1 MPSGWGASLPGVS
14 WRGRSA
20 MELLLSLAGS
30 EDAGAAGDRVEREW
44 RAHPPSPTSRWHG
57 AVHPPSAQLWMLQH
71 DDPALNAVVY
81 RSRVLEGV
89 IRDEIRQGLPFAPG
103 ARARVPVLDPVRLAT
118 DFRADEFR
126 FAEPA
131 ELVAALR
138 AAVTMKRAGA
148 AARRVGRDDW
158 GAVVRADREDPLP
171 GYARWALAIRPDCP
185 AWARTGFD
193 THPAFAQK
201 LRKAGIYDGPRQL
214 LETHRPAVHALGV
227 LHHGLGAFPR
237 RREAIGPL
245 RRLVRGTLGADTGAW
260 AQLARLLPE
269 FGGTVPELFD
279 TVRAHRLKRRPN
291 GA

>member
-1 MPSGWGASLPGVS
+1 
-14 WRGRSA
+14 
-20 MELLLSLAGS
+20 MELLLSLA
-30 EDAGAAGDRVEREW
+30 EAGHAEAAGERVQHEW
-44 RAHPPSPTSRWHG
+44 RQSPPSPHSRWTGIGLPASCH
-57 AVHPPSAQLWMLQH
+57 LWTLQH
-71 DDPALNAVVY
+71 DDPERNAVVY
-81 RSRVLEGV
+81 RAHLLEGV

-103 ARARVPVLDPVRLAT
+103 ARERVAVLDPVRLAT

-126 FAEPA
+126 FADPA

-138 AAVTMKRAGA
+138 AAATMKRAGA

-158 GAVVRADREDPLP
+158 GSVVRADREEPLP

-185 AWARTGFD
+185 AWARAGFD

-201 LRKAGIYDGPRQL
+201 LRKAGIHDCPRHL
-214 LETHRPAVHALGV
+214 LETCRPAIHALDA
-227 LHHGLGAFPR
+227 LHHGLGAFPG

-260 AQLARLLPE
+260 ARLAHLLPE

-279 TVRAHRLKRRPN
+279 VVRARQLKRR
-291 GA
+291 